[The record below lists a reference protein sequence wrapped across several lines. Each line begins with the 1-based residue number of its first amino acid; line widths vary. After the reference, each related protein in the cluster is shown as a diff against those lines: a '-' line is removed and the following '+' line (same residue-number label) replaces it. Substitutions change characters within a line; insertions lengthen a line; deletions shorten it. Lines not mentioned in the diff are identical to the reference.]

1 MKNDFRQA
9 FHLEPLN
16 GWINDPNGLCW
27 FNGRYHVYCQYS
39 PGSADGSSKR
49 GWGHF
54 QSRDL
59 TSWEF
64 TGTVLFADTPD
75 DADGVFSGSGIVKD
89 DTLYLFYTGNVEHEG
104 DYDYTTAGRE
114 ANTILVTTKDGVTM
128 SEKKVL
134 LRNSDYPDY
143 CCCHVRDPK
152 VWEQDGKFLMVLGA
166 RTVDDKGC
174 VLFYSSHDLENWEFD
189 KKVSKADLGY
199 MWECPDLIRTGASE
213 FLSISPQGAA
223 HGQYQFQ
230 NVYSSGYLAL
240 NTGIYTEWDCGFD
253 FYAPQTFTAPDK
265 RRIIIGWM
273 GIGDIPYYNPTV
285 KLGWQHCLT
294 VPCEVTLGDD
304 GKLRRNPITELER
317 LVTDRTALVGA
328 GGEIELPF
336 DLSASAEGESFEL
349 NFSDAVQM
357 KFESGVFT
365 LRFLDDAVGCGR
377 NARRARLDRC
387 SRLRVLADKTS
398 LEIFL
403 NDGEKVLSTRFY
415 PDSTV
420 VRISSRGLHCEAARL
435 RAMEVEHLG
444 K

>member
-134 LRNSDYPDY
+134 LR
-143 CCCHVRDPK
+143 
-152 VWEQDGKFLMVLGA
+152 L
-166 RTVDDKGC
+166 
-174 VLFYSSHDLENWEFD
+174 
-189 KKVSKADLGY
+189 
-199 MWECPDLIRTGASE
+199 
-213 FLSISPQGAA
+213 
-223 HGQYQFQ
+223 
-230 NVYSSGYLAL
+230 
-240 NTGIYTEWDCGFD
+240 
-253 FYAPQTFTAPDK
+253 
-265 RRIIIGWM
+265 
-273 GIGDIPYYNPTV
+273 
-285 KLGWQHCLT
+285 
-294 VPCEVTLGDD
+294 
-304 GKLRRNPITELER
+304 
-317 LVTDRTALVGA
+317 
-328 GGEIELPF
+328 
-336 DLSASAEGESFEL
+336 
-349 NFSDAVQM
+349 
-357 KFESGVFT
+357 
-365 LRFLDDAVGCGR
+365 
-377 NARRARLDRC
+377 
-387 SRLRVLADKTS
+387 SRLLLLPCA
-398 LEIFL
+398 
-403 NDGEKVLSTRFY
+403 
-415 PDSTV
+415 
-420 VRISSRGLHCEAARL
+420 
-435 RAMEVEHLG
+435 
-444 K
+444 